1 MKSNF
6 YSFFISEIA
15 LQKKLIAVL
24 IDPDKFNFE
33 KDFLTWKLLDNACDI
48 VLVGGSILISGS
60 IDETIKKL
68 KTITNKP
75 VYLFPGNSIQVSSAA
90 DGIFLLSLISGR
102 NPDFLIGQHVLSAP
116 LLKKSNIEI
125 IPTGYILIDG
135 GKSTSVSYISNT
147 TPIPNNKPEIAAC
160 TAMAGELLG
169 LKQIYLEAG
178 SGSLIPV
185 NSEMIQKIKQ
195 NISTPLIVGGG
206 LNSIDKIN
214 ASFKAG
220 ADMVVVGSAIED
232 NLEFLKELVQYK
244 KITL

>member
-33 KDFLTWKLLDNACDI
+33 TNFNNWKLLDNACDI
-48 VLVGGSILISGS
+48 VLVGGSILVSGS
-60 IDETIKKL
+60 MDETITNLKKV
-68 KTITNKP
+68 TRKP
-75 VYLFPGNSIQVSSAA
+75 IFIFPGNYIQVSAEA

-116 LLKKSNIEI
+116 ILKKSTIEI

-135 GKSTSVSYISNT
+135 GKITSVSYISNT
-147 TPIPNNKPEIAAC
+147 TPIPNNKPEIATC

-178 SGSLIPV
+178 SGSITPV
-185 NSEMIQKIKQ
+185 NVEMIKQ
-195 NISTPLIVGGG
+195 VKKNISIPLIVGGG
-206 LNSIDKIN
+206 LNSIDKID
-214 ASFKAG
+214 ACFKAG
-220 ADMVVVGSAIED
+220 ADMIVVGSAIED
-232 NLEFLKELVQYK
+232 DIEFLKELVHYK
-244 KITL
+244 KTL